1 MFVYSAS
8 LAFFEAKRYIRSPM
22 DITVNDRRQL
32 AGLIGCNEQ
41 YLYQCLTGRNAM
53 QPIDATRAE
62 RVTAG
67 RLRRWHVRP
76 KDWHLIWPE
85 LIGHEGAPPV
95 DAVDL
100 VHGAEGTPPAHVTA
114 EAAQRAA

>member
-1 MFVYSAS
+1 MNM
-8 LAFFEAKRYIRSPM
+8 SPSE
-22 DITVNDRRQL
+22 RRQM

-53 QPIDATRAE
+53 QPIDAVQAE
-62 RVTAG
+62 RRTGG

-85 LIGHEGAPPV
+85 IVGAEGAP
-95 DAVDL
+95 AVP
-100 VHGAEGTPPAHVTA
+100 AEQPGQA
-114 EAAQRAA
+114 